1 MQPVRTG
8 AIWRMGIDTS
18 NRLSVQEHMLPV
30 TGGGVN
36 FLREA
41 YRVLAPG
48 GLLRI
53 VTPDLAK
60 YACGLVERSASG
72 GFLQQHGQRFTP
84 MESLAAAGEPPSRA
98 GVVNNIFRNYGHQW
112 IYDLSEL
119 RLAARK
125 GGIDPS
131 RVCRSDRIGRG
142 MPRWAH
148 GALRRANEPRN
159 RTLTCWLDQPV
170 REAESMYAL
179 ISKPG

>member
-1 MQPVRTG
+1 
-8 AIWRMGIDTS
+8 
-18 NRLSVQEHMLPV
+18 MLPIE
-30 TGGGVN
+30 GGGVN

-60 YACGLVERSASG
+60 YACGLVSASE
-72 GFLQQHGQRFTP
+72 GFLQEHGKRFRP
-84 MESLAAAGEPPSRA
+84 MESLAAEGGPPSRA

-112 IYDLSEL
+112 IYDFAEV

-125 GGIDPS
+125 GGVDPS
-131 RVCRSDRIGRG
+131 RLCRSDRAGRG
-142 MPRWAH
+142 MPRWAN
-148 GALRRANEPRN
+148 GAIRRANQPRN

-170 REAESMYAL
+170 REPESMYVVV
-179 ISKPG
+179 SKPLGKFIGRSGF